1 MGWVTLQFHGN
12 EHGSVVGAIAMEKL
26 ASVGKSTASPL
37 SRVAATASSGDAV
50 AIGVVIVTIVA
61 VVVAG
66 RHRHRGENDH
76 QWVPLIRP
84 GKSP

>member
-50 AIGVVIVTIVA
+50 AIGVVVVTSGLILTSTT
-61 VVVAG
+61 AG
-66 RHRHRGENDH
+66 LTAIPYNMVRF
-76 QWVPLIRP
+76 LIRS
-84 GKSP
+84 GG

>member
-1 MGWVTLQFHGN
+1 VGWVTLQFHGS

-50 AIGVVIVTIVA
+50 VIVTIVA
-61 VVVAG
+61 VVVPVVIAIAAKTTTSG
-66 RHRHRGENDH
+66 F
-76 QWVPLIRP
+76 L
-84 GKSP
+84 